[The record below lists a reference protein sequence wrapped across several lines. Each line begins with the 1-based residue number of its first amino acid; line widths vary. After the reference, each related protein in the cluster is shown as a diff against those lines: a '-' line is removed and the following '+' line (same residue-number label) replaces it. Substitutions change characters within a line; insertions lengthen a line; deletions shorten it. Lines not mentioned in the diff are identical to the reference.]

1 MFKRKKELQSLVNS
15 SRKSLAEAEE
25 RVCKISEEL
34 KIARHNNVILIGK
47 NRKQNKLIE
56 EITKLATS
64 NIYDNEKVILD
75 KIRDLVRDYQSNN

>member
-1 MFKRKKELQSLVNS
+1 MFRKRKELQRLIDT

-34 KIARHNNVILIGK
+34 KIARHNNVNLISK

-56 EITKLATS
+56 EIIKLATS
-64 NIYDNEKVILD
+64 NTYDNEKVILD

>member
-1 MFKRKKELQSLVNS
+1 MFKRRKELQSLVNS
-15 SRKSLAEAEE
+15 SRKSLAEVEE
-25 RVCKISEEL
+25 KVCKISEEL

-64 NIYDNEKVILD
+64 NNYNREDVILA
-75 KIRDLVRDYQSNN
+75 KIRELVRPLNQN

>member
-1 MFKRKKELQSLVNS
+1 MFKRRKELQSLVNS

-25 RVCKISEEL
+25 KVCKISEEL

-47 NRKQNKLIE
+47 NRKQNKLIKG
-56 EITKLATS
+56 IIKLATS
-64 NIYDNEKVILD
+64 NTCDNEKVILD

>member
-1 MFKRKKELQSLVNS
+1 MFRKRKELQRLIDT
-15 SRKSLAEAEE
+15 SRKSLAEAEGKLE
-25 RVCKISEEL
+25 KLLDEL

-56 EITKLATS
+56 GIIKLATS
-64 NIYDNEKVILD
+64 NTYDNEKVILD

>member
-1 MFKRKKELQSLVNS
+1 MFKRRKELQSLVNS

-34 KIARHNNVILIGK
+34 KIARHNNGILITK
-47 NRKQNKLIE
+47 NRKQTNIIE
-56 EITKLATS
+56 NITKLVTS
-64 NIYDNEKVILD
+64 NTYNNEKIMLE